1 MPTNDTFEMPA
12 EMRAFIE
19 RGMQQARAALD
30 TWLAA
35 AQQAAGAAQNRAAS
49 TQTGIREMGE
59 LAVGYAE
66 RNLAASFQFA
76 QRLVQAKDAKEIADL
91 HGEYVRNQMQTL
103 GEQAKELSER
113 AAKLGGNG

>member
-1 MPTNDTFEMPA
+1 MPA

-59 LAVGYAE
+59 LAVRYAE

-76 QRLVQAKDAKEIADL
+76 QRLAQAKDAKEIADL

>member
-1 MPTNDTFEMPA
+1 
-12 EMRAFIE
+12 
-19 RGMQQARAALD
+19 
-30 TWLAA
+30 
-35 AQQAAGAAQNRAAS
+35 
-49 TQTGIREMGE
+49 MGE

>member
-66 RNLAASFQFA
+66 RNLAAETGAGERCQGDRRSA
-76 QRLVQAKDAKEIADL
+76 RRICEKPDADA
-91 HGEYVRNQMQTL
+91 RRT
-103 GEQAKELSER
+103 SER
-113 AAKLGGNG
+113 AERARRQTGRKRVTR